1 MRSSRKRLLSVLFD
15 SGASFEQE
23 NAYRRWPVSF
33 RTLRRIASAC
43 RDKGTTWSQ
52 PVFILAA
59 GTVQRSASQSTSL
72 HSISLTM
79 PGRRNVGN
87 HLPIQVAKGIV
98 TVALD
103 IGIVADLLTD
113 AAHSVAGFQLSLGFI

>member
-1 MRSSRKRLLSVLFD
+1 MPSSRKRLLSVLFD

-33 RTLRRIASAC
+33 GTRRRIASAC

-59 GTVQRSASQSTSL
+59 GIVQRSASQSTSL

-79 PGRRNVGN
+79 PGRGNGQRIEAQGKANNVTKPRSRPGC
-87 HLPIQVAKGIV
+87 
-98 TVALD
+98 
-103 IGIVADLLTD
+103 ADKL
-113 AAHSVAGFQLSLGFI
+113 